1 MGFYGILWDFLARS
15 GKLEKVFS
23 RIQSNVKLQKMSAVN
38 N

>member
-1 MGFYGILWDFLARS
+1 MGFSSQIWQARK
-15 GKLEKVFS
+15 GMFS